1 MDMTIGELSI
11 EIRETMEIMADAIQY
26 IATTNATVIIEAD
39 DIDAAIE
46 LRNARN
52 TVNDCKRRL
61 GQLRAMLAK
70 LN

>member
-1 MDMTIGELSI
+1 MTIGELSI
-11 EIRETMEIMADAIQY
+11 EIRETMEIMADAMQY
-26 IATTNATVIIEAD
+26 IVTTNATAIIEAD